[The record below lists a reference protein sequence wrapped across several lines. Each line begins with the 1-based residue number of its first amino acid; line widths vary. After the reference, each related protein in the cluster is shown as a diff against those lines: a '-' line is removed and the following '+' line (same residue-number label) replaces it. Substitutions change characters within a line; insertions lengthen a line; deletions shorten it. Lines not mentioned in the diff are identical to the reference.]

1 MKNVLIISTI
11 EEELLSNVNDGTNR
25 LFINGAEIPSSS
37 WVGTG
42 NYTATVE
49 GHAITIAKIDTL
61 DGNISLAK
69 TGEYTYAMKRR
80 TPSSSTGVE
89 SIVQTTTSHEDG
101 GTNIVTCTLTDGT
114 ETEFEIR
121 NGNKGSTGETGA
133 TGATGATPNIAM
145 TASVDA
151 NTGTP
156 AVTVTKSGTAENPS
170 FALAFQNLK
179 GAKGDG
185 LISQVTDADCNTI
198 TQTGCY
204 SFGGGSTS
212 LSKHYPLQ
220 SSGTLLVYNASAYVI
235 QIFCPNANAGADM
248 YMRSSVNGGSSW
260 LAWARY
266 NNDITGA
273 NPTDANILFRDS
285 KYAIGVWCTNLPTS
299 AEVGNPVGTL
309 VVHDCDAYV
318 LQIYVAQEGKIFTR
332 ISTDKSTWTAWKR
345 YLILSALRI
354 QKEVTLGGKNGY
366 EWSLSDIV
374 SGTGVSIYN
383 VFLVT
388 IEGCRPKWSWAQV
401 LPFCYY
407 NSDSGKWGVYNDGTG
422 GEAIMDFVILYF

>member
-1 MKNVLIISTI
+1 MKNVLIISTT

-49 GHAITIAKIDTL
+49 GHSVTIKKIDST
-61 DGNISLAK
+61 DGNISLAR
-69 TGEYTYAMKRR
+69 TADYTYEMRRR

-89 SIVQTTTSHEDG
+89 SIVQTTTSHDDG

-121 NGNKGSTGETGA
+121 NGNKGSTGETGPQGPQGP
-133 TGATGATPNIAM
+133 TGPQGP
-145 TASVDA
+145 
-151 NTGTP
+151 
-156 AVTVTKSGTAENPS
+156 
-170 FALAFQNLK
+170 
-179 GAKGDG
+179 KGDG

-273 NPTDANILFRDS
+273 NPTDANTLFVDS

-299 AEVGNPVGTL
+299 ADVGNPVGTL
-309 VVHDCDAYV
+309 VVHDCGVYV
-318 LQIYVAQEGKIFTR
+318 VQIYVAQEGKIFTR
-332 ISTDKSTWTAWKR
+332 VSTDKSTWSAWKR
-345 YLILSALRI
+345 YMSGFRKDLLWSGSKTSTLYAQLNLAKSIADYDYIMVETMTNIEYYVDMGAAIL
-354 QKEVTLGGKNGY
+354 NGV
-366 EWSLSDIV
+366 ITV
-374 SGTGVSIYN
+374 SH
-383 VFLVT
+383 F
-388 IEGCRPKWSWAQV
+388 AD
-401 LPFCYY
+401 
-407 NSDSGKWGVYNDGTG
+407 DSGYSSGKPSYMSHLSLQFTSNTQITIIGRGGNNINWILGVTKVWGVN
-422 GEAIMDFVILYF
+422 F